1 MECNPKISDHRVS
14 QMRERGLPGIHQVCG
29 PADDKAGAVPYDRL
43 RIIFMGTPEF
53 AVPSLQ
59 ALLDHGEE
67 VVAVVCQPDKPKGRG
82 RKLSPPPVKEL
93 AMATGIPVLQ
103 PTKVRTPEF
112 LEELRSYNPDLIV
125 VTAYG
130 RILPGPLLNLPP
142 LGTINVHGSL
152 LPKYRG
158 AAPVQWAVLNGDKE
172 TGITIM
178 QMDEGMDTG
187 DILLPGRLDIAPDD
201 TAGTL
206 AVKMAELGGRL
217 LIEALEKLKAGNLP
231 PHKQD
236 DSLATPAPP
245 LSKDLSV
252 IDWHSSAQEISCR
265 IRGLDP
271 WPMAHTTLEGKWL
284 RLFVPQV
291 IAGPASEAVGTLCR
305 ADKTGLT
312 VATGNEYLRLG
323 EVQLEGGKRMSADAF
338 LRGRP
343 LVPGLRFPT

>member
-1 MECNPKISDHRVS
+1 MECNPKTSDHRVP
-14 QMRERGLPGIHQVCG
+14 QMRERGLPAIHQVCG
-29 PADDKAGAVPYDRL
+29 QTDDKADAVPCGRL

-59 ALLDHGEE
+59 ALLDHGKE

-93 AMATGIPVLQ
+93 AMSAGIPVLQ

-112 LEELRSYNPDLIV
+112 LEELRSYQPDLMV

-130 RILPGPLLNLPP
+130 RILTGPVLSLPR

-158 AAPVQWAVLNGDKE
+158 AAPVQWAVLNGDTE

-187 DILLPGRLDIAPDD
+187 DILLPGSLAIEPDD

-217 LIEALEKLKAGNLP
+217 LIEALERLKAGNLP

-236 DSLATPAPP
+236 ESLVTLSPP
-245 LSKDLSV
+245 LSKELSE
-252 IDWHSSAQEISCR
+252 INWQRSAKEISCQ

-284 RLFVPQV
+284 RLFAPQV
-291 IAGPASEAVGTLCR
+291 IAGPVSEAPGTLCR
-305 ADKTGLT
+305 ANKNGLV
-312 VATGNEYLRLG
+312 VATGEGYLRLG
-323 EVQLEGGKRMSADAF
+323 EAQLEGSKRMSVDAF

-343 LVPGLRFPT
+343 LATGLRFPT

>member
-1 MECNPKISDHRVS
+1 MATSR
-14 QMRERGLPGIHQVCG
+14 
-29 PADDKAGAVPYDRL
+29 Y

-93 AMATGIPVLQ
+93 ALAASIPVLQ

-112 LEELRSYNPDLIV
+112 LEELGSYRPDLMV

-130 RILPGPLLNLPP
+130 RILTGPVLNLPP

-158 AAPVQWAVLNGDKE
+158 AAPVQWAVLNGDPE

-187 DILLPGRLDIAPDD
+187 DILLPGSLAIEPDD

-206 AVKMAELGGRL
+206 AVKMAGLGGRL
-217 LIEALEKLKAGNLP
+217 LIEALELLKGGNLHP
-231 PHKQD
+231 QKQD

-245 LSKDLSV
+245 LTKELSP
-252 IDWHSSAQEISCR
+252 IDWQKSAQEISCQ

-284 RLFVPQV
+284 RFFAPRV
-291 IAGPASEAVGTLCR
+291 IPGPVREAAGTLCR

-312 VATGNEYLRLG
+312 VATGEGYLRLG
-323 EVQLEGGKRMSADAF
+323 EVQIEGAKRMSADAF

-343 LVPGLRFPT
+343 LEAGLRFPS

>member
-1 MECNPKISDHRVS
+1 MECNPKTSNHRV
-14 QMRERGLPGIHQVCG
+14 P
-29 PADDKAGAVPYDRL
+29 DDRL

-93 AMATGIPVLQ
+93 ALSVGLPVLQ

-112 LEELRSYNPDLIV
+112 LEELRSYHPDLMV

-130 RILPGPLLNLPP
+130 RILPGPVLNLPR

-158 AAPVQWAVLNGDKE
+158 AAPVQWAILRGETE

-187 DILLPGRLDIAPDD
+187 DILLPRTMAIAPED
-201 TAGTL
+201 TAATL
-206 AVKMAELGGRL
+206 ATKMAHLGGQAL
-217 LIEALEKLKAGNLP
+217 VEALELLKAGKLSRQ
-231 PHKQD
+231 KQD
-236 DSLATPAPP
+236 DRLATDAPP
-245 LSKDLSV
+245 LTKEMGA
-252 IDWHSSAQEISCR
+252 IDWTRPAQELSCL

-271 WPMAHTTLEGKWL
+271 WPTAHTTLGGETI
-284 RLFVPQV
+284 RLFKPTVVAATAGKPPGTV
-291 IAGPASEAVGTLCR
+291 IR
-305 ADKTGLT
+305 ADKAGLL
-312 VATGNEYLRLG
+312 VATGNALLQIG
-323 EVQLEGGKRMSADAF
+323 ELQREGGKRLPAADF
-338 LRGRP
+338 LRGHP
-343 LVPGLRFPT
+343 IAPGSRFAV

>member
-1 MECNPKISDHRVS
+1 MTAK
-14 QMRERGLPGIHQVCG
+14 
-29 PADDKAGAVPYDRL
+29 Y
-43 RIIFMGTPEF
+43 RIIFMGTPDF

-93 AMATGIPVLQ
+93 ALAAGLPVLQ

-112 LEELRSYNPDLIV
+112 LEELRSYQPDLMV

-130 RILPGPLLNLPP
+130 RILTGPVLNLPR

-158 AAPVQWAVLNGDKE
+158 AAPVQWAVLNGDPE

-187 DILLPGRLDIAPDD
+187 DILLPGSLAIVPDD

-206 AVKMAELGGRL
+206 AVKMAQLGGRL
-217 LIEALEKLKAGNLP
+217 LIESLERLKAGNLP
-231 PHKQD
+231 PRKQD
-236 DSLATPAPP
+236 DSLATPDPP
-245 LSKDLSV
+245 LTKELSA
-252 IDWHSSAQEISCR
+252 IDWHRSAREISCQ

-284 RLFVPQV
+284 RFFAPLV
-291 IAGPASEAVGTLCR
+291 IPGPVREAPGTLCR

-312 VATGNEYLRLG
+312 VATGEGYLRLG
-323 EVQLEGGKRMSADAF
+323 EVQLEGAKRMSADAF

-343 LVPGLRFPT
+343 LAPGLRFPT

>member
-1 MECNPKISDHRVS
+1 MTTSR
-14 QMRERGLPGIHQVCG
+14 
-29 PADDKAGAVPYDRL
+29 Y

-53 AVPSLQ
+53 AVPSLK
-59 ALLDHGEE
+59 ALLDHGEQ

-93 AMATGIPVLQ
+93 ALAAGIPVLQ
-103 PTKVRTPEF
+103 PTRVRTAEF
-112 LEELRSYNPDLIV
+112 LEELRGYHPDLMV

-152 LPKYRG
+152 LPRYRG
-158 AAPVQWAVLNGDKE
+158 AAPVQWAVLNGDTE

-187 DILLPGRLDIAPDD
+187 DILLPGRLAIAPDD
-201 TAGTL
+201 TAGSL

-217 LIEALEKLKAGNLP
+217 LINALERLKAGNLP
-231 PHKQD
+231 PQKQEE
-236 DSLATPAPP
+236 SLATPAPP
-245 LSKDLSV
+245 LSKELSE
-252 IDWHSSAQEISCR
+252 IDWHRPAREISCQ

-284 RLFVPQV
+284 RFFAPLVSV
-291 IAGPASEAVGTLCR
+291 GPVREASGTLCR
-305 ADKTGLT
+305 ADKTGLV
-312 VATGNEYLRLG
+312 VATGENYLRLG

-343 LVPGLRFPT
+343 LAPGLRFPT

>member
-1 MECNPKISDHRVS
+1 MTTST
-14 QMRERGLPGIHQVCG
+14 
-29 PADDKAGAVPYDRL
+29 
-43 RIIFMGTPEF
+43 RIIFLGTPEF

-93 AMATGIPVLQ
+93 ALAAGLPVLQ
-103 PTKVRTPEF
+103 PTRVRTPEF
-112 LEELRSYNPDLIV
+112 LEELRGYQPDIMV

-130 RILPGPLLNLPP
+130 RILPGPVLDLPP

-158 AAPVQWAVLNGDKE
+158 AAPIQWAVLNGEAE

-187 DILLPGRLDIAPDD
+187 DILLPGRLAIAPND
-201 TAGTL
+201 TAGSL
-206 AVKMAELGGRL
+206 AVKMADLGGKL
-217 LIEALEKLKAGNLP
+217 LLEALERLKACSLP
-231 PHKQD
+231 PLKQD
-236 DSLATPAPP
+236 ESLATPAPP
-245 LSKDLSV
+245 LTKELSE
-252 IDWHSSAQEISCR
+252 IDWRRPAREISCQ

-271 WPMAHTTLEGKWL
+271 WPMAHTTLDGKWL
-284 RLFVPQV
+284 RLFAPQV
-291 IAGPASEAVGTLCR
+291 LHGPVSESPGSLCR

-312 VATGNEYLRLG
+312 VATGEDYLRIS
-323 EVQLEGGKRMSADAF
+323 EVQLEGGKRMSTDAF

-343 LVPGLRFPT
+343 LKAGLRFPS

>member
-1 MECNPKISDHRVS
+1 MATNK
-14 QMRERGLPGIHQVCG
+14 
-29 PADDKAGAVPYDRL
+29 Y
-43 RIIFMGTPEF
+43 RIIFMGTPDF

-59 ALLDHGEE
+59 ALIGHGEQ

-93 AMATGIPVLQ
+93 ALAAGIPILQ

-112 LEELRSYNPDLIV
+112 LEELRSYQPDLMV

-158 AAPVQWAVLNGDKE
+158 AAPVQWAVLNGDTE

-187 DILLPGRLDIAPDD
+187 DILLPRSIAVDPDD

-206 AVKMAELGGRL
+206 AAKMADLGGRL
-217 LIEALEKLKAGNLP
+217 LIEALERLKAGDLP
-231 PHKQD
+231 PHKQNE
-236 DSLATPAPP
+236 SLATPAPP
-245 LSKDLSV
+245 LSKELSE
-252 IDWHSSAQEISCR
+252 INWQKSAKEISCQ

-271 WPMAHTTLEGKWL
+271 WPMAHTTLDGKWL
-284 RLFVPQV
+284 RLFSPQV
-291 IAGPASEAVGTLCR
+291 IAGPVREAPGTLCR
-305 ADKTGLT
+305 ANKNGLV
-312 VATGNEYLRLG
+312 VATGEEYLHLG
-323 EVQLEGGKRMSADAF
+323 EVQLEGSKRMSADAF

-343 LVPGLRFPT
+343 LSPGLRFPT